1 MQTPYTATPEDLV
14 ARLEALAR
22 FSAPGPGCTRLVYD
36 DAWCAAHLWLQSEA
50 SALGLSATPDAIGNL
65 YLHDPAIA
73 PGAEVILVGSHLDTV
88 VEGGRYDG
96 PYGTLAAFQLA
107 AELRGLARP
116 VVAFVTCEEEGSR
129 FPAALTGVRGVLG
142 QLVPSELAS
151 LTDAAGVRWDEAL
164 ASARARGCAS
174 ALPAE
179 GAAVVAPFRAWR
191 QLELH
196 IEQGPVLEASG
207 EKLGIVDRITGYRRM
222 RVTLKGAA
230 RHAGTTPMDR
240 RRDAFACAA
249 EMAVAAE
256 ALALEHGA
264 PAVCTAG
271 FVHVEPGL
279 YNVVPG
285 RCTLG
290 LEARHTEPVAF
301 ARLCTELEERVR
313 AIASRRNVDLELEL
327 SSGEP
332 PTALSEPLA
341 AHATALAQSLGI
353 PHRRM
358 PSGAGHDT
366 MAFAQA
372 GVPAMMVFVPSR
384 GGISH
389 SPDEHTAPKD
399 LWTGVAY
406 ARELLRAWAS
416 EGA

>member
-36 DAWCAAHLWLQSEA
+36 DAWCAAHRWIQSEA
-50 SALGLSATPDAIGNL
+50 AALGLRATTDAIGNL
-65 YLHDPAIA
+65 YLHDPAVA
-73 PGAEVILVGSHLDTV
+73 PGDEVILVGSHLDTV
-88 VEGGRYDG
+88 VQGGRYDG
-96 PYGTLAAFQLA
+96 PYGTLAGFQLA

-116 VVAFVTCEEEGSR
+116 IVAFVTCEEEGSR

-142 QLVPSELAS
+142 QLVPSQLAS
-151 LTDAAGVRWDEAL
+151 LTDAAGVRWDHAL
-164 ASARARGCAS
+164 AAARARGCAS
-174 ALPAE
+174 AMPCDGTPVA
-179 GAAVVAPFRAWR
+179 APFRPWR

-222 RVTLKGAA
+222 RVTLTGAA

-249 EMAVAAE
+249 EIVVAAE
-256 ALALEHGA
+256 ALALEQGA

-290 LEARHTEPVAF
+290 LEARHTEPASF
-301 ARLCTELEERVR
+301 ARLCTELEKRAR
-313 AIASRRNVDLELEL
+313 AIAARRAITLELEL

-332 PTALSEPLA
+332 PTPLSDRLA
-341 AHATALAQSLGI
+341 TDAAALAQSLGI
-353 PHRRM
+353 PYRRM

-372 GVPAMMVFVPSR
+372 GIPAMMLFVPSR

-399 LWTGVAY
+399 LWTGVAF

>member
-1 MQTPYTATPEDLV
+1 MHSPYSATPEDLI

-36 DAWCAAHLWLQSEA
+36 DAWCEAHQWLQREA
-50 SALGLSATPDAIGNL
+50 AALGLGATLDAIGNL
-65 YLHDPAIA
+65 YLHDPAVM
-73 PGAEVILVGSHLDTV
+73 PGDEVILVGSHLDTV
-88 VEGGRYDG
+88 VQGGRYDG

-116 VVAFVTCEEEGSR
+116 IVAFVTCEEEGSR

-142 QLVPSELAS
+142 QLIPSQLAS

-164 ASARARGCAS
+164 AAARARGCAT

-179 GAAVVAPFRAWR
+179 AAPVMAPFRAWR

-196 IEQGPVLEASG
+196 IEQGPVLEATG

-222 RVTLKGAA
+222 RATLTGAA

-240 RRDAFACAA
+240 RQDAFACAA
-249 EMAVAAE
+249 EIVVAAE
-256 ALALEHGA
+256 ALALAHGA

-271 FVHVEPGL
+271 FVQVEPGL
-279 YNVVPG
+279 FNVVPG

-290 LEARHTEPVAF
+290 LEARHTDPELF
-301 ARLCTELEERVR
+301 AQLCAELEARVR
-313 AIASRRNVDLELEL
+313 EIAARRRITLELEL

-332 PTALSEPLA
+332 PTALSDRLA
-341 AHATALAQSLGI
+341 TGAAALAQSLGI

-372 GVPAMMVFVPSR
+372 GIPAMMLFVPSR

-389 SPDEHTAPKD
+389 SPDEHTSPKD
-399 LWTGVAY
+399 LWTGVAF

-416 EGA
+416 EDA